1 MIRVCG
7 CPRNSRISGSAD
19 VFVSWIVPFLNGAS
33 LDQLID
39 DPMDRRAQA
48 AALEPVKFRP
58 LRHVPDQGR
67 RRLPALV
74 GQPSIHGPSSPGV
87 IVWYSAGEVGTPV
100 HEVFAQ
106 ALSGLAKLPGQP

>member
-1 MIRVCG
+1 MFMQV
-7 CPRNSRISGSAD
+7 SGAAD
-19 VFVSWIVPFLNGAS
+19 VTLARIVSFDNDAS
-33 LDQLID
+33 LYQPID
-39 DPMDRRAQA
+39 YPMDRRAQA